1 MKKPADLMSAAQLAV
16 QRRGVERAITVL
28 GGTAVALANLIAVRP
43 QFISQ
48 VRSPA
53 NKDKRIS
60 EKGCLRIEWATR
72 QLGKPVLVEEIRPDV
87 DWYVLTTRPRQPWD
101 DIVTRAPR
109 QTAEPEAP
117 AKKVRVPA
125 GAKRSKA

>member
-28 GGTAVALANLIAVRP
+28 GGTAVALANLIDVRP

-48 VRSPA
+48 VRSPT

-60 EKGCLRIEWATR
+60 EKGCLKIEWATR

-101 DIVTRAPR
+101 DIVTRPHR
-109 QTAEPEAP
+109 TAEPEQPA
-117 AKKVRVPA
+117 AKKAPA